1 MLFSHYMR
9 QAFLSLA
16 FLLLALRSEDKFAGK
31 EAATARQLT
40 ISQDMSTQDTEPLAV
55 ASGC

>member
-16 FLLLALRSEDKFAGK
+16 FLLLALRSEGEFAGK
-31 EAATARQLT
+31 EAAAAR
-40 ISQDMSTQDTEPLAV
+40 
-55 ASGC
+55 